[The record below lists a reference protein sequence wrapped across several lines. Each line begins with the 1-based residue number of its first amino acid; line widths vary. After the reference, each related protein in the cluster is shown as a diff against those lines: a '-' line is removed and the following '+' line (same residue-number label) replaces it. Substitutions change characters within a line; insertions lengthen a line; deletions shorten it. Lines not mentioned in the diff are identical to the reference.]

1 MLISTISVKRSV
13 CNICYSRQSTFRE
26 LRFFVFNWWKNAV
39 FYPFLKDMKRELKY
53 L

>member
-13 CNICYSRQSTFRE
+13 CNIVIRDKALFLNFAFLCLIGGKMQF
-26 LRFFVFNWWKNAV
+26 
-39 FYPFLKDMKRELKY
+39 FYPFLKDMKRERKY